1 MMPAAETEDVPQK
14 KLANAVDAGKSAE
27 VDGAQTEPAAEDL
40 YRRAKKLSDE
50 GSLHDAARVYSDLL
64 TIDPSHLRARNNLG
78 VLYDQLGDYEAALA
92 EYLAAEE
99 LDPDDV
105 RLQCNIAAVQASL
118 GRYRDAEERLG
129 QALHADPQ
137 NADARENLGLVYF
150 KKGLY
155 AEAAVELRRAAE
167 LDPSRSN
174 AYLYLG
180 EALNHMDE
188 IEAAMEALERSAEL
202 RPGPRTFYTMGI
214 LYDRKKQPDMAEV
227 MYRKAKEL
235 GGW

>member
-1 MMPAAETEDVPQK
+1 MPAAESGNTPQETP
-14 KLANAVDAGKSAE
+14 ANAVDAERTGE
-27 VDGAQTEPAAEDL
+27 LDGARTEPAVEEL
-40 YRRAKKLSDE
+40 YQRAKKLSDE
-50 GSLHDAARVYSDLL
+50 GSLHDAARVYGDLL
-64 TIDPSHLRARNNLG
+64 AIDPHHLRARNNLG
-78 VLYDQLGDYEAALA
+78 VLYDQLGNYEAALA

-129 QALHADPQ
+129 QALHTDPQ

-202 RPGPRTFYTMGI
+202 RPSARAFYTMGI
-214 LYDRKKQPDMAEV
+214 LYDRKKQPDLAEV

>member
-1 MMPAAETEDVPQK
+1 MPATESGNDQREKP
-14 KLANAVDAGKSAE
+14 ANAVDAERAGDLDE
-27 VDGAQTEPAAEDL
+27 AQTEPAAEDL
-40 YRRAKKLSDE
+40 YRRAKQLSDE
-50 GSLHDAARVYSDLL
+50 GSLHDAARVYGDLL
-64 TIDPSHLRARNNLG
+64 AIEPTHLRARNNLG
-78 VLYDQLGDYEAALA
+78 VLYDQLGNYEAALA

-129 QALHADPQ
+129 QALHTDPQ

-188 IEAAMEALERSAEL
+188 IDGAMEALERSAEL
-202 RPGPRTFYTMGI
+202 RPSPRAFYTMGI
-214 LYDRKKQPDMAEV
+214 LYDRKKQPDLAEV
-227 MYRKAKEL
+227 MYRRAKEL

>member
-1 MMPAAETEDVPQK
+1 MLAAESGNTPQEK
-14 KLANAVDAGKSAE
+14 PTNAVDAEKTGE
-27 VDGAQTEPAAEDL
+27 LDGEQTEPAAEEL
-40 YRRAKKLSDE
+40 YQRAKQLSDA
-50 GSLHDAARVYSDLL
+50 GSLHDAARVYGDLL
-64 TIDPSHLRARNNLG
+64 AIDPKHLRARNNLG
-78 VLYDQLGDYEAALA
+78 VLFDQLGNYEAALA

-129 QALHADPQ
+129 QALHTDPQ
-137 NADARENLGLVYF
+137 NADAHENLGLVYF

-155 AEAAVELRRAAE
+155 AEAAAELRRAAE

-202 RPGPRTFYTMGI
+202 RPSPRAFYTMGI
-214 LYDRKKQPDMAEV
+214 LYDRKKQPDLAEV